1 MKKMA
6 LLLVLV
12 AMSIMTSLVAPEVK
26 AQDID
31 GGGWFQ
37 PREKKEKEPKE
48 DWGPRAIQ
56 FKTDFALDYRRVVV
70 SGVGVNFR
78 GSPSVPPINFIF
90 SFAFPNTSFG
100 ARIITYPLRT
110 IKWLGV
116 GVETSYFY
124 SSNIDLYSEFF
135 FGGKVKNTFG
145 SPKTEW
151 THKRF
156 IVTPTFE
163 AFIPSLTRSKFG
175 LRIGVFYGFWDYD
188 PTNKSWG
195 DVNRWYNLTVFWTV
209 DLGKKVE

>member
-1 MKKMA
+1 MA

-48 DWGPRAIQ
+48 DLGPRTIQ
-56 FKTDFALDYRRVVV
+56 FKTDFALDYRRSIV
-70 SGVGVNFR
+70 SGVGINFR
-78 GSPSVPPINFIF
+78 GSEGIPPINFIF

-100 ARIITYPLRT
+100 VKMISYPFRT

-116 GVETSYFY
+116 GVESTYFY

-145 SPKTEW
+145 SPKTKW
-151 THKRF
+151 DHKRF
-156 IVTPTFE
+156 VVAPAVEF
-163 AFIPSLTRSKFG
+163 FIPSWRRSKFG
-175 LRIGVFYGFWDYD
+175 LRMNPLLFGFWDYSNGD
-188 PTNKSWG
+188 WG
-195 DVNRWYNLTVFWTV
+195 NVKRWYNLTVFWTV